1 MKLIED
7 PRLSHQFL
15 ILPLHRIKFE
25 QLFFVLY
32 CLFGLLFSFDEFI
45 RFEPMLEVGVLKL
58 YKVDHGYF
66 SVVTFIQNFFIFDKL
81 ELVAEAIADDNLAL
95 VINQLRVVVNED
107 VVAGVVPLDCKEYG
121 D

>member
-45 RFEPMLEVGVLKL
+45 RFEPVLKVGVLQLNKI
-58 YKVDHGYF
+58 DHGYF
-66 SVVTFIQNFFIFDKL
+66 PVVTFIQNFFVFDKL

-95 VINQLRVVVNED
+95 VVYELGVVVNED
-107 VVAGVVPLDCKEYG
+107 MVAGVIPLDRKEDG
-121 D
+121 N